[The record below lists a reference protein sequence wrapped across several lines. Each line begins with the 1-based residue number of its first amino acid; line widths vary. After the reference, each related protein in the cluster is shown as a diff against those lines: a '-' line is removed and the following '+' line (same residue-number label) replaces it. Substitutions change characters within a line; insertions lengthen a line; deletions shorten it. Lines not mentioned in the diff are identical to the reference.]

1 MIAFFEKT
9 WYLWWLLANVVIVRW
24 FHGLSPDVTWE
35 ASDPSDPSSHEHTIS
50 GPLASRTGQGLQPR
64 LGEGHRQVGF

>member
-24 FHGLSPDVTWE
+24 FHGLSSEVTWE
-35 ASDPSDPSSHEHTIS
+35 TSDPPERSSHEHPLPS
-50 GPLASRTGQGLQPR
+50 QLASRI
-64 LGEGHRQVGF
+64 

>member
-24 FHGLSPDVTWE
+24 FHGLSSEVTWE
-35 ASDPSDPSSHEHTIS
+35 ASDPSNRSSDEHTIP
-50 GPLASRTGQGLQPR
+50 GQLASRTGQGLKHR
-64 LGEGHRQVGF
+64 LQGVQRQGGF